1 MIHVGV
7 DLHQR
12 FCYMTALEA
21 RGKMLQA
28 GPVSNER
35 QALRKYFRQFR
46 GQEVQVAVEACGFW
60 PAFREVVEPEVERLV
75 LVHPQRVKAIASA
88 KLKNDRVDS
97 ATLAHL
103 LRCDLLPESWKAD
116 PETQARRQQVRLRAT
131 LVRQRTRLKNQV
143 HAVLHQRGLRSPVT
157 DLFGKRGRLWLAG
170 VKLPT
175 QARESVNVCL
185 RLLDGYS
192 EEIQKQNLQL
202 SEKAKQD
209 RRAQWLMTIPGVGE
223 CSAMMLLAEIGDIER
238 FHDKEGLCS
247 YAGLV
252 PRVRESAGKAAR
264 GGITRQGS
272 PWLRWMM
279 VEAAQVAT
287 RSSPAAKRYYERLLR
302 KKHKHVA
309 RVALARKLLIAVYAL
324 LHDGVVFDEE
334 KFAAVSGESVSSLS
348 SMLFEGDAQR
358 ERRSPDIP
366 YVPRARIEACPH
378 RRKNT
383 CGQVRPFS

>member
-21 RGKMLQA
+21 SGKIVQA
-28 GPVSNER
+28 GAVSNEPG
-35 QALRKYFRQFR
+35 ALRNYFRQFR
-46 GQEVQVAVEACGFW
+46 GQRVQVAVEACGFW
-60 PAFREVVEPEVERLV
+60 PAFRERVEPQVRRLV

-116 PETQARRQQVRLRAT
+116 RVTQARRQQVRLRAT

-143 HAVLHQRGLRSPVT
+143 HAVLHQQGRHSPVS
-157 DLFGKRGRLWLAG
+157 DVFGRRGRQWLAE
-170 VKLPT
+170 VKLPLA
-175 QARESVNVCL
+175 ARESVEVCC
-185 RLLDGYS
+185 RLIDGYS
-192 EEIQKQNLQL
+192 EEIEQQNRQL
-202 SEKAKQD
+202 SVEARKDA
-209 RRAQWLMTIPGVGE
+209 RARWLTTIPGIGVY
-223 CSAMMLLAEIGDIER
+223 SAMLLLAEIGDIGR
-238 FHDKEGLCS
+238 FATKQALCS

-272 PWLRWMM
+272 PWLHWIM

-287 RSSPAAKRYYERLLR
+287 RTSPAAQNYFLRLRRR
-302 KKHKHVA
+302 KHPHVA
-309 RVALARKLLIAVYAL
+309 RVALARKLLVAVYAL
-324 LHDGVVFDEE
+324 LHDGVEFEE
-334 KFAAVSGESVSSLS
+334 SVFAAV
-348 SMLFEGDAQR
+348 
-358 ERRSPDIP
+358 
-366 YVPRARIEACPH
+366 
-378 RRKNT
+378 
-383 CGQVRPFS
+383 

>member
-1 MIHVGV
+1 
-7 DLHQR
+7 
-12 FCYMTALEA
+12 MTALEA
-21 RGKMLQA
+21 SGKMVQA
-28 GPVSNER
+28 GPVSNEKL
-35 QALRKYFRQFR
+35 ALRKYFRQFR

-60 PAFREVVEPEVERLV
+60 PAFREVVEPAVRRLV

-116 PETQARRQQVRLRAT
+116 RETQARRQQVRLRAT

-143 HAVLHQRGLRSPVT
+143 HAVLHQQGLRSPVT
-157 DLFGKRGRLWLAG
+157 DLFGQRGRWWLAG
-170 VKLPT
+170 VKLPA

-209 RRAQWLMTIPGVGE
+209 KRVGWLLTIPGIGE
-223 CSAMMLLAEIGDIER
+223 CSAMMVLAEIGEIGR
-238 FHDKEGLCS
+238 FQDKEALCS

-264 GGITRQGS
+264 SGITRQGS

-287 RSSPAAKRYYERLLR
+287 RSSPAARRYYERLLR

-309 RVALARKLLIAVYAL
+309 RVALARKLLIAVYVL
-324 LHDGVVFDEE
+324 LHDGEVFDEA
-334 KFAAVSGESVSSLS
+334 KFAAV
-348 SMLFEGDAQR
+348 
-358 ERRSPDIP
+358 
-366 YVPRARIEACPH
+366 
-378 RRKNT
+378 
-383 CGQVRPFS
+383 

>member
-1 MIHVGV
+1 RRHEMIHVAV

-12 FCYMTALEA
+12 FCSMTAWEA
-21 RGKMLQA
+21 RGKILQA
-28 GPVSNER
+28 GTVTNEKL
-35 QALRKYFRQFR
+35 ALRRYFRQFR
-46 GQEVQVAVEACGFW
+46 GKEVQVAVEACGFW
-60 PAFREVVEPEVERLV
+60 PAFREVVEPEVKRLV

-116 PETQARRQQVRLRAT
+116 RGTQARRQQVRLRAT
-131 LVRQRTRLKNQV
+131 LVRHRTRLKNQV
-143 HAVLHQRGLRSPVT
+143 HAVLHQQGLRSPVT
-157 DLFGKRGRLWLAG
+157 DLFGKRGRLWLAE
-170 VKLPT
+170 VKLPV

-192 EEIQKQNLQL
+192 AEIQKQNLQL

-209 RRAQWLMTIPGVGE
+209 KRVEWLMTIPGIGE
-223 CSAMMLLAEIGDIER
+223 CSAMMLLAEIGDIGR
-238 FHDKEGLCS
+238 FQDKEALCS

-264 GGITRQGS
+264 SGITRQGS
-272 PWLRWMM
+272 PWMRWIL

-287 RSSPAAKRYYERLLR
+287 RCSPAAKRYYERLAR

-324 LHDGVVFDEE
+324 LRDGVVFDEQ
-334 KFAAVSGESVSSLS
+334 KFATV
-348 SMLFEGDAQR
+348 
-358 ERRSPDIP
+358 
-366 YVPRARIEACPH
+366 
-378 RRKNT
+378 
-383 CGQVRPFS
+383 

>member
-21 RGKMLQA
+21 RGKILQA
-28 GPVSNER
+28 GTVTNEKL
-35 QALRKYFRQFR
+35 ALRRYFRQFR
-46 GQEVQVAVEACGFW
+46 GKEVQVAVEACGFW
-60 PAFREVVEPEVERLV
+60 PAFREVVEPEVKRLV

-116 PETQARRQQVRLRAT
+116 RGTQARRQQVRLRAT
-131 LVRQRTRLKNQV
+131 LVRHRTRLKNQV
-143 HAVLHQRGLRSPVT
+143 HAVLHQQGLRSPVT
-157 DLFGKRGRLWLAG
+157 DLFGKRGRLWLAE
-170 VKLPT
+170 VKLPV

-209 RRAQWLMTIPGVGE
+209 KPAEWLMTIPGIGE
-223 CSAMMLLAEIGDIER
+223 CSAMMLLAEIGDIRR
-238 FHDKEGLCS
+238 FQDKEALCS

-264 GGITRQGS
+264 GGITHQGS
-272 PWLRWMM
+272 PWMRWIL

-287 RSSPAAKRYYERLLR
+287 RCSPAAKRYYERLAR

-309 RVALARKLLIAVYAL
+309 RVTLARKLLIAVYAL
-324 LHDGVVFDEE
+324 LRDGVVFDEQ
-334 KFAAVSGESVSSLS
+334 KFATV
-348 SMLFEGDAQR
+348 
-358 ERRSPDIP
+358 
-366 YVPRARIEACPH
+366 
-378 RRKNT
+378 
-383 CGQVRPFS
+383 

>member
-21 RGKMLQA
+21 RGKMVQS
-28 GPVSNER
+28 GPVSNEKA
-35 QALRKYFRQFR
+35 ALRKYFRQFQ
-46 GQEVQVAVEACGFW
+46 GQAVQVAVEACGFW
-60 PAFREVVEPEVERLV
+60 PAFREVVEPEVKRLV

-103 LRCDLLPESWKAD
+103 LRCELLPESWPAD
-116 PETQARRQQVRLRAT
+116 RERQARRQQVRLRST

-143 HAVLHQRGLRSPVT
+143 HAVLHQQGLRAPVT
-157 DLFGKRGRLWLAG
+157 DLFGKRGRQWLAA
-170 VKLPT
+170 VKLPE
-175 QARESVNVCL
+175 QAGESVQACL
-185 RLLDGYS
+185 RMIDHYG
-192 EEIQKQNLQL
+192 EEIEKQNLQL
-202 SEKAKQD
+202 GEKAKHD
-209 RRAQWLMTIPGVGE
+209 ERVGWLVTIPGIGR
-223 CSAMMLLAEIGDIER
+223 CSAMMLLAEIGDIRR
-238 FHDKEGLCS
+238 FGSKQALCS

-264 GGITRQGS
+264 AGISRQGS
-272 PWLRWMM
+272 AWLRWIM

-287 RSSPAAKRYYERLLR
+287 RCSPAAKGYYERLLR

-324 LHDGVVFDEE
+324 LHDGVVFDQE
-334 KFAAVSGESVSSLS
+334 KFAA
-348 SMLFEGDAQR
+348 R
-358 ERRSPDIP
+358 
-366 YVPRARIEACPH
+366 
-378 RRKNT
+378 
-383 CGQVRPFS
+383 

>member
-1 MIHVGV
+1 
-7 DLHQR
+7 
-12 FCYMTALEA
+12 MTALEA
-21 RGKMLQA
+21 RGKMIQA
-28 GPVSNER
+28 GPVTNEKL
-35 QALRKYFRQFR
+35 ALRRYFQQFR
-46 GQEVQVAVEACGFW
+46 GQDVQVAVEACGFW
-60 PAFREVVEPEVERLV
+60 PAFREVVEPEVKRLV

-97 ATLAHL
+97 ETLAHL

-116 PETQARRQQVRLRAT
+116 RETQARRQQVRLRAT

-143 HAVLHQRGLRSPVT
+143 HAVLHQQGLRSPVT
-157 DLFGKRGRLWLAG
+157 DLFGKRGRWWLAQ
-170 VKLPT
+170 VKLPA

-202 SEKAKQD
+202 SERAKQD
-209 RRAQWLMTIPGVGE
+209 KRVEWLLTIPGIGE
-223 CSAMMLLAEIGDIER
+223 CSAMMVLAEIGDIGR
-238 FHDKEGLCS
+238 FHDADALCS

-264 GGITRQGS
+264 SGITRQGS
-272 PWLRWMM
+272 PWMRWVM

-287 RSSPAAKRYYERLLR
+287 RCSPAAKRYYERLLR

-324 LHDGVVFDEE
+324 LHDGVVFEE
-334 KFAAVSGESVSSLS
+334 KKFAAV
-348 SMLFEGDAQR
+348 
-358 ERRSPDIP
+358 
-366 YVPRARIEACPH
+366 
-378 RRKNT
+378 
-383 CGQVRPFS
+383 

>member
-21 RGKMLQA
+21 SGKVRQA
-28 GPVSNER
+28 GSVSNEKA
-35 QALRKYFRQFR
+35 ALRRYFRQFR
-46 GQEVQVAVEACGFW
+46 GREVQVAVEACGFW

-97 ATLAHL
+97 AILAHL
-103 LRCDLLPESWKAD
+103 LRCDLLPESWQAD
-116 PETQARRQQVRLRAT
+116 GETQGRRQQVRLRAT

-157 DLFGKRGRLWLAG
+157 DLFGRRGRQWLAQQ
-170 VKLPT
+170 KLPA
-175 QARESVNVCL
+175 QARQTVDTCL
-185 RLLDGYS
+185 RMIDHYG
-192 EEIQKQNLQL
+192 EEIQKQTLLLRGQA
-202 SEKAKQD
+202 KAD
-209 RRAQWLMTIPGVGE
+209 ERVQWLLTIPGIGE
-223 CSAMMLLAEIGDIER
+223 VSAMMLLAEIGDIAR
-238 FHDKEGLCS
+238 FADKQALCS

-264 GGITRQGS
+264 GGITHQGS
-272 PWLRWMM
+272 PWIRWVM

-287 RSSPAAKRYYERLLR
+287 RSSQAARGYYERRLR

-309 RVALARKLLIAVYAL
+309 RVALARKLLCAVYAL
-324 LHDGVVFDEE
+324 LHDGVRFDEQ
-334 KFAAVSGESVSSLS
+334 KFAAV
-348 SMLFEGDAQR
+348 
-358 ERRSPDIP
+358 
-366 YVPRARIEACPH
+366 
-378 RRKNT
+378 
-383 CGQVRPFS
+383 

>member
-1 MIHVGV
+1 
-7 DLHQR
+7 
-12 FCYMTALEA
+12 MTALEA
-21 RGKMLQA
+21 RGKIVQA
-28 GPVSNER
+28 GPVTNDKL
-35 QALRKYFRQFR
+35 ALRKYFRQFR

-60 PAFREVVEPEVERLV
+60 PAFREVVEPEVKRLV

-116 PETQARRQQVRLRAT
+116 RETQGRRQQVRLRAT

-143 HAVLHQRGLRSPVT
+143 HAVLHQQGLRSPLT

-170 VKLPT
+170 VKLPAP
-175 QARESVNVCL
+175 AREAVNVCL

-202 SEKAKQD
+202 SEKARQD
-209 RRAQWLMTIPGVGE
+209 RRAAWLMTIPGIGE
-223 CSAMMLLAEIGDIER
+223 YSAMMLLAEIGDIGR
-238 FHDKEGLCS
+238 FRDKEGLCS

-264 GGITRQGS
+264 SGITRQGS
-272 PWLRWMM
+272 SWMRWIM

-287 RSSPAAKRYYERLLR
+287 RSSPAARRYYERLLR

-334 KFAAVSGESVSSLS
+334 KFAAV
-348 SMLFEGDAQR
+348 
-358 ERRSPDIP
+358 
-366 YVPRARIEACPH
+366 
-378 RRKNT
+378 
-383 CGQVRPFS
+383 

>member
-21 RGKMLQA
+21 RGKILQA
-28 GPVSNER
+28 GAVTNEKL
-35 QALRKYFRQFR
+35 ALRKYFRQFR
-46 GQEVQVAVEACGFW
+46 GKAVQVAVEACGFW
-60 PAFREVVEPEVERLV
+60 PAFREVVEPEVTRLV

-103 LRCDLLPESWKAD
+103 LRCDLLPESWKAGR
-116 PETQARRQQVRLRAT
+116 ET

-143 HAVLHQRGLRSPVT
+143 HAVLHQQGLRSPVT

-170 VKLPT
+170 LKLPQ

-209 RRAQWLMTIPGVGE
+209 KRAQWLMTIPGIGE
-223 CSAMMLLAEIGDIER
+223 CSAMMLLAEIGEIGR
-238 FHDKEGLCS
+238 FPDQEALCS

-272 PWLRWMM
+272 PWMRWIM

-287 RSSPAAKRYYERLLR
+287 RCSPAAKRYYERLSR

-324 LHDGVVFDEE
+324 LHDGVLFEEE
-334 KFAAVSGESVSSLS
+334 KFAAV
-348 SMLFEGDAQR
+348 
-358 ERRSPDIP
+358 
-366 YVPRARIEACPH
+366 
-378 RRKNT
+378 
-383 CGQVRPFS
+383 

>member
-21 RGKMLQA
+21 RGKIMQA
-28 GPVSNER
+28 GPVSNEKL
-35 QALRKYFRQFR
+35 ALRKYFRQFR
-46 GQEVQVAVEACGFW
+46 GKEVQVAVEACGFW
-60 PAFREVVEPEVERLV
+60 PAFREVVEPEVTRLV

-97 ATLAHL
+97 ETLAHL
-103 LRCDLLPESWKAD
+103 LRWDR
-116 PETQARRQQVRLRAT
+116 ETQARRQQVRLRAT

-143 HAVLHQRGLRSPVT
+143 HAVLHQQGLRSPAT

-170 VKLPT
+170 VKLPV
-175 QARESVNVCL
+175 QARESVEVCL
-185 RLLDGYS
+185 RLLDGYR

-209 RRAQWLMTIPGVGE
+209 PRVEWLLTIPGIGE
-223 CSAMMLLAEIGDIER
+223 CSAMMVLAEIGEIGR
-238 FHDKEGLCS
+238 FRDKEALCS

-264 GGITRQGS
+264 CGITRQGS

-287 RSSPAAKRYYERLLR
+287 RSSPAARRYYERLLR

-309 RVALARKLLIAVYAL
+309 RVALARKLLIAVYVL
-324 LHDGVVFDEE
+324 LHDGEVFDED
-334 KFAAVSGESVSSLS
+334 KFAAV
-348 SMLFEGDAQR
+348 
-358 ERRSPDIP
+358 
-366 YVPRARIEACPH
+366 
-378 RRKNT
+378 
-383 CGQVRPFS
+383 

>member
-21 RGKMLQA
+21 RGKILQA
-28 GPVSNER
+28 GPVSNEKL
-35 QALRKYFRQFR
+35 ALRKYFRQFR
-46 GQEVQVAVEACGFW
+46 GKDVQVAVEACGFW
-60 PAFREVVEPEVERLV
+60 PAFREVVEPEVKRLV

-88 KLKNDRVDS
+88 KLNNDRVDS
-97 ATLAHL
+97 ETLAHL

-116 PETQARRQQVRLRAT
+116 RETQARRQQVRLRAT

-143 HAVLHQRGLRSPVT
+143 HAVLHQQGLHSPVT

-170 VKLPT
+170 VKLPV
-175 QARESVNVCL
+175 QARESVTVCL

-192 EEIQKQNLQL
+192 QEIQKQNLQL
-202 SEKAKQD
+202 SEKAKHD
-209 RRAQWLMTIPGVGE
+209 KRVEWLMTSPGIAE
-223 CSAMMLLAEIGDIER
+223 CPTIMVLAEIGEIGR
-238 FHDKEGLCS
+238 FHDKEALCS

-252 PRVRESAGKAAR
+252 PRVPETAGKAAR

-272 PWLRWMM
+272 PWLRWII

-287 RSSPAAKRYYERLLR
+287 RSSPAARRYYERLLR

-324 LHDGVVFDEE
+324 LHDGVVFDED
-334 KFAAVSGESVSSLS
+334 KFAAV
-348 SMLFEGDAQR
+348 
-358 ERRSPDIP
+358 
-366 YVPRARIEACPH
+366 
-378 RRKNT
+378 
-383 CGQVRPFS
+383 

>member
-21 RGKMLQA
+21 RGKILEA
-28 GPVSNER
+28 GPVTNEGA
-35 QALRKYFRQFR
+35 ALRKYFRRFR

-60 PAFREVVEPEVERLV
+60 PAFRQVVEPEVKRLV
-75 LVHPQRVKAIASA
+75 LVHAQRVKAIASA
-88 KLKNDRVDS
+88 KWKNDRVDS
-97 ATLAHL
+97 QTLAHL

-116 PETQARRQQVRLRAT
+116 RETQARRQQVRLRTT

-143 HAVLHQRGLRSPVT
+143 HAVLHQQGLRSPVR
-157 DLFGKRGRLWLAG
+157 DLFGRRGRLWLG
-170 VKLPT
+170 EVKLPE
-175 QARESVNVCL
+175 QARESVKTCL
-185 RLLDGYS
+185 RMIDHYG

-209 RRAQWLMTIPGVGE
+209 QRAQWLMTIPGIGE
-223 CSAMMLLAEIGDIER
+223 CSAMMLLAEIGEIER
-238 FHDKEGLCS
+238 FPDKQALCS

-252 PRVRESAGKAAR
+252 PRVRESGKVAR

-272 PWLRWMM
+272 SALRWIM

-287 RSSPAAKRYYERLLR
+287 RCSPAAKRYYERLLR

-309 RVALARKLLIAVYAL
+309 RVAVARKLLIAVYAL
-324 LHDGVVFDEE
+324 LHHGAVLDE
-334 KFAAVSGESVSSLS
+334 KKSAAS
-348 SMLFEGDAQR
+348 
-358 ERRSPDIP
+358 
-366 YVPRARIEACPH
+366 
-378 RRKNT
+378 
-383 CGQVRPFS
+383 

>member
-12 FCYMTALEA
+12 FCYMTVLEA
-21 RGKMLQA
+21 RGKRIQA
-28 GPVSNER
+28 GPVTNEKL
-35 QALRKYFRQFR
+35 ALRRYFRQFR
-46 GQEVQVAVEACGFW
+46 GKAVQVAVEACGFW
-60 PAFREVVEPEVERLV
+60 PAFREVVEPEVTRLV
-75 LVHPQRVKAIASA
+75 WVHPQRVKAIASA

-103 LRCDLLPESWKAD
+103 LRCDLLPESWKAER
-116 PETQARRQQVRLRAT
+116 ETQARRQQVRLRAT
-131 LVRQRTRLKNQV
+131 LVRPRTRLKSQV
-143 HAVLHQRGLRSPVT
+143 HAVLHQQGLRSPVT

-170 VKLPT
+170 VKLPA

-209 RRAQWLMTIPGVGE
+209 KRAQWLMTIPGIGE
-223 CSAMMLLAEIGDIER
+223 CSAMMLLAEIGEIGR
-238 FHDKEGLCS
+238 FPDQEALCS

-272 PWLRWMM
+272 PWMRWIM

-287 RSSPAAKRYYERLLR
+287 RCSPAAKRYYERLSR

-324 LHDGVVFDEE
+324 LHDGVLFEEE
-334 KFAAVSGESVSSLS
+334 KFAAV
-348 SMLFEGDAQR
+348 
-358 ERRSPDIP
+358 
-366 YVPRARIEACPH
+366 
-378 RRKNT
+378 
-383 CGQVRPFS
+383 